1 MIKRFPS
8 AFRRSLGWATGSP
21 TVPLLKSLRFKVTVG
36 TIAIIIATSALSG
49 WLASTSVTERF
60 ERFLIQS
67 DEARNL
73 FVEEIGQ
80 GTARADFGQ
89 GLVVEVYYDE
99 ATTGLQQEYVASV
112 NRVITLVVII
122 TGVVSLA
129 LVTLLLLPRLLTIE
143 ELTAAARKMADGH
156 LDQRVRVKADD
167 EISALAK
174 SFNHMADSLER
185 AERLRRNMV
194 NDVAHELRTP
204 LSNIQGYM
212 EGLRDGVIEP
222 RVQLFDS
229 LYSESQLL
237 TRLVDDL
244 QTLTLAEAGQL
255 RLRLDVCNITQ
266 LICDVCAT
274 FGDSH
279 DMTHELLVDVNP
291 SSPVFHHIDPD
302 RIKQVLINLLSN
314 AVEYTPKGGSI
325 TVAMIHSALETTISV
340 SDTGS
345 GIAPQHLPYV
355 FERFYRADPSR
366 TRATGG
372 TGIGLSIVRQLVE
385 AHGGKVSVTSSLGV
399 GSCFQFTLPNPL
411 TLPAI
416 ETSGKVKHPN

>member
-1 MIKRFPS
+1 MAWVI
-8 AFRRSLGWATGSP
+8 GSR
-21 TVPLLKSLRFKVTVG
+21 TVPLLKSLRFKITVG
-36 TIAIIIATSALSG
+36 TIAIIAATSALSG

-80 GTARADFGQ
+80 GIARADLGE

-99 ATTGLQQEYVASV
+99 ATVELQQEYVTSV
-112 NRVITLVVII
+112 NRVITGVVVI
-122 TGVVSLA
+122 TGIVALA

-143 ELTAAARKMADGH
+143 ELTTAARKMADGH

-167 EISALAK
+167 EISALAV
-174 SFNHMADSLER
+174 SFNNMADSLER

-194 NDVAHELRTP
+194 SDVAHELRTP

-222 RVQLFDS
+222 RAQLFDS

-255 RLRLDVCNITQ
+255 RLRPEICNVTRLVQ
-266 LICDVCAT
+266 DVCAT
-274 FGDSH
+274 FKDNRGQSH
-279 DMTHELLVDVNP
+279 TLHVRADTEH
-291 SSPVFHHIDPD
+291 PVFHNIDPD
-302 RIKQVLINLLSN
+302 RIKQVLANLLAN
-314 AVEYTPKGGSI
+314 AVEHTPAGGTI
-325 TVAMIHSALETTISV
+325 VVEVAQGVSETTVSV
-340 SDTGS
+340 VDNGS

-385 AHGGKVSVTSSLGV
+385 AHGGKVSASSELGK
-399 GSCFQFTLPNPL
+399 GSRFVFSLPNPL
-411 TLPAI
+411 DPLNADVPDVS
-416 ETSGKVKHPN
+416 ELVKYAN

>member
-1 MIKRFPS
+1 M
-8 AFRRSLGWATGSP
+8 
-21 TVPLLKSLRFKVTVG
+21 
-36 TIAIIIATSALSG
+36 SG

-80 GTARADFGQ
+80 GIARADFGE

-99 ATTGLQQEYVASV
+99 ATAGLQQEYVTSV
-112 NRVITLVVII
+112 NRVITIVVII
-122 TGVVSLA
+122 TGVVALA

-143 ELTAAARKMADGH
+143 EMTTAARKMADGH

-174 SFNHMADSLER
+174 SFNNMADSLER

-194 NDVAHELRTP
+194 SDVAHELRTP

-229 LYSESQLL
+229 LYGESQLL
-237 TRLVDDL
+237 TRLVEDL

-255 RLRLDVCNITQ
+255 HLRPE
-266 LICDVCAT
+266 ICDVTRLIFEVCT
-274 FGDSH
+274 SFGDSRGQSH
-279 DMTHELLVDVNP
+279 KLRMHVDTAFP
-291 SSPVFHHIDPD
+291 AFHRIDPD
-302 RIKQVLINLLSN
+302 RIKQVLTNLLSN
-314 AVEYTPKGGSI
+314 AVEHTPAGGTI
-325 TVAMIHSALETTISV
+325 TVELVSSASETTVSV
-340 SDTGS
+340 SDNGS
-345 GIAPQHLPYV
+345 GIAPQHLPNV

-385 AHGGKVSVTSSLGV
+385 AHGGKVSVTSSIGA
-399 GSCFQFTLPNPL
+399 GSRFEFTLPNPVAV
-411 TLPAI
+411 PEMDI
-416 ETSGKVKHPN
+416 PSPVERVN